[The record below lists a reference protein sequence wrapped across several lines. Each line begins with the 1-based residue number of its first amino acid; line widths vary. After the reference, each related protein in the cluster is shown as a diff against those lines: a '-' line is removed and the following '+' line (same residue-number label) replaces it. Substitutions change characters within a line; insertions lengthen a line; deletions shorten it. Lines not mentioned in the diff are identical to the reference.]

1 MNDMLINQGRVSSHN
16 LSAIQHPVRAT
27 ALSKSAVSTF
37 DAASDRDSAVKDFLH
52 LAEAARAALSAGRS
66 SAVGLLRVRALS
78 RLSFEAAHTDTAAGH
93 GDEHTALRQRV
104 VLNDLAD
111 FLASRLDTVFSPV
124 CPGVPLRATAI
135 YGAYTLMIWQ
145 PDCTAEELAA
155 RLQAWRAEYCLLK
168 HADFVAGLAA
178 APESASDLLSLVS
191 AADEALT
198 EAHAARRIVCYDSA
212 SARTV
217 STHASHQ
224 PTLLIVDDNPD
235 QVEILDLI
243 MRQHHYHT
251 LRAYNS
257 EQALE
262 AVIRCSPDLLL
273 LDIGLPELD
282 GFHVLSRLRDLNG
295 GRLDL
300 PVIMITGSDAEE
312 SVLRGFELGARDYV
326 IKPCDPHDLH
336 SRIQNILSVSS
347 RL

>member
-1 MNDMLINQGRVSSHN
+1 MLINEGRVSSHN
-16 LSAIQHPVRAT
+16 LSTIQQPVWTTWLRKSAAT
-27 ALSKSAVSTF
+27 AF
-37 DAASDRDSAVKDFLH
+37 DEASDGDSAVKDFLH
-52 LAEAARAALSAGRS
+52 LAEAARAALSSGRS
-66 SAVGLLRVRALS
+66 SAIGLLRVRALS
-78 RLSFEAAHTDTAAGH
+78 RLSFEAAHTDTVAGH
-93 GDEHTALRQRV
+93 GDEHTAMRQRT

-111 FLASRLDTVFSPV
+111 FLASRLDTVFSPD

-145 PDCTAEELAA
+145 PDCTDEELSA
-155 RLQAWRAEYCLLK
+155 RLQIWREEYRFLK
-168 HADFVAGLAA
+168 HSDFVAGIAA
-178 APESASDLLSLVS
+178 APEIATDLLSLIG
-191 AADEALT
+191 AADDALT

-212 SARTV
+212 SASTV
-217 STHASHQ
+217 RTHASHQ
-224 PTLLIVDDNPD
+224 PTLLIVDDNRD

-243 MRQHHYHT
+243 MRQHSYHT
-251 LRAYNS
+251 LRAYNG

-262 AVIRCSPDLLL
+262 AVTRHSPDLLL

-326 IKPCDPHDLH
+326 IKPCDPHDLL